1 MCRHLAYLGPPRS
14 LAELLT
20 TPPHSLYEQ
29 AWAPRHQAGGTVNAD
44 GFGIGWYPPGD
55 GAGPV
60 RYRRAVP
67 VWADANLPGLAGLL
81 HSGAVLAAVRSATP
95 GCGLDE
101 SASAPFALGRWL
113 FSLNGRIDRWEQ
125 LPADLGEVPTPAELL
140 GIEGRCDAA
149 LVWLL
154 LARRLVA
161 GEPAG
166 AALAELVSRIAAVR
180 PAARL
185 NLLLTDGHTVTA
197 TRHGD
202 SLWYRTPDDASP
214 AEAPAGD
221 AGPAGQGQPDAGSA
235 DAGLVVASE
244 PVPGQPGWREVPDH
258 SLLRAS
264 RTSATVEPLPP
275 HATGPP
281 PQPAP

>member
-29 AWAPRHQAGGTVNAD
+29 SWAPRRQAGGTINAD
-44 GFGIGWYPPGD
+44 GFGIGWYPPDD

-60 RYRRAVP
+60 RYRRSVP

-81 HSGAVLAAVRSATP
+81 HSGAVLAAVRSASP
-95 GCGLDE
+95 GCGHDE
-101 SASAPFALGRWL
+101 AAVAPFALGRWL
-113 FSLNGRIDRWEQ
+113 FSLNGRIDRWEH
-125 LPADLGEVPTPAELL
+125 LPADLDEPLTAAELL
-140 GIEGRCDAA
+140 GVEGRCDAA
-149 LVWLL
+149 LLWLM

-161 GEPAG
+161 GRPAAE
-166 AALAELVSRIAAVR
+166 AAAELVARVA
-180 PAARL
+180 AARPGARI

-202 SLWYRTPDDASP
+202 SLWYRA
-214 AEAPAGD
+214 
-221 AGPAGQGQPDAGSA
+221 A
-235 DAGLVVASE
+235 DEQVTVASE
-244 PVPGQPGWREVPDH
+244 PVPDQPGWREVPDR

-264 RTSATVEPLPP
+264 RTSAAVDPLPAL
-275 HATGPP
+275 ATRGTR
-281 PQPAP
+281 

>member
-20 TPPHSLYEQ
+20 TPPNSLYEQ
-29 AWAPRHQAGGTVNAD
+29 SWAPRHQVGGTVNAD

-60 RYRRAVP
+60 RYRRSVP

-95 GCGLDE
+95 GCAHDE
-101 SASAPFALGRWL
+101 SAGAPFALGRWL
-113 FSLNGRIDRWEQ
+113 FSLNGRIDRWEH
-125 LPADLGEVPTPAELL
+125 LPADLGEHLTPAELL
-140 GIEGRCDAA
+140 GVEGRCDAA

-154 LARRLVA
+154 VARRLVA
-161 GEPAG
+161 GAPAG
-166 AALAELVSRIAAVR
+166 DALAALVPAIAAVR
-180 PAARL
+180 PGARL

-202 SLWYRTPDDASP
+202 SLWYHA
-214 AEAPAGD
+214 
-221 AGPAGQGQPDAGSA
+221 A
-235 DAGLVVASE
+235 DEQLTVASE
-244 PVPGQPGWREVPDH
+244 PVPDQPGWREVPEH

-264 RTSATVEPLPP
+264 RTSAAVEPLPP
-275 HATGPP
+275 APTPSPAPSPADATGTSPRA
-281 PQPAP
+281 AP